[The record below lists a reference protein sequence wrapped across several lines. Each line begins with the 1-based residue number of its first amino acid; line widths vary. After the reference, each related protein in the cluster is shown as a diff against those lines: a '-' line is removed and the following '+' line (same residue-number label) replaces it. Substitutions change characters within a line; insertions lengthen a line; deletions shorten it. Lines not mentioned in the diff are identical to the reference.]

1 MAGADRC
8 GTYCQH
14 WITFE
19 LFDASPANSPLFQQG
34 APATR
39 AGIPIARAAYACRR
53 HRARIREG
61 AFNAGS
67 IVHKT
72 KLQTCCSVALLRPTS
87 ICIHPIICHLHPIGD
102 LQLCEAAL
110 GSCTGA

>member
-1 MAGADRC
+1 MAAAGRC
-8 GTYCQH
+8 GTHCQH

-39 AGIPIARAAYACRR
+39 AGIPIARAAYACRQ
-53 HRARIREG
+53 HRALIREC

-67 IVHKT
+67 ALQKLNT
-72 KLQTCCSVALLRPTS
+72 KQIAV
-87 ICIHPIICHLHPIGD
+87 
-102 LQLCEAAL
+102 
-110 GSCTGA
+110 